1 MGHGVTIGS
10 ALGGAVCGAWIAWLL
25 AAGPGPAAV
34 VPPPA
39 ALSVE
44 VGTPDGGAADGGADG
59 GAAAAPHREPAPAAA
74 SAPLAAGRETSAL
87 VSAALVDHARREF
100 GRGWRELRSDAPPT
114 EAVEAGLREF
124 LETVE
129 TLPHRLGAEAAR
141 GRSEGEAKAALLA
154 GDDLVALLDGAPE
167 HDDELAVHARSERFV
182 TQFRP
187 RGGGSAVDGTSL
199 ERGRP
204 VADGAVVAF
213 PAGVFALPDLGRQD
227 SYPSDV
233 VVRGA
238 GMDATLLVAESQS
251 PRGPLVRLTV
261 EDCTVSAYDLV
272 DARSAPAVFCL
283 RRVRLVGFDTG
294 AGGSTALSAG
304 RGCALLATDCRF
316 ESGYGRHPNG
326 YASLLRANGARL
338 VRFERCVAERV
349 SLDDAS
355 AASVLFVD
363 CTFTDMLEDQPHGP
377 TFRNCRWTSLA
388 AEHRWDEAH
397 RRRDLNTLF
406 PDWERRLARR

>member
-1 MGHGVTIGS
+1 MGNGVTIGS
-10 ALGGAVCGAWIAWLL
+10 ALGGAVCGALITWLV
-25 AAGPGPAAV
+25 AAGSGAAV
-34 VPPPA
+34 VPPPLGVHA
-39 ALSVE
+39 ADLGV
-44 VGTPDGGAADGGADG
+44 PDGGAPAVPTAASPRESES
-59 GAAAAPHREPAPAAA
+59 AAAVAPASGAV
-74 SAPLAAGRETSAL
+74 GRQTGER
-87 VSAALVDHARREF
+87 VSAALVDHAKRGF
-100 GRGWRELRSDAPPT
+100 ARGWGELRSDAPPT
-114 EAVEAGLREF
+114 EALEAGVRAY

-129 TLPHRLGAEAAR
+129 AMPHQLGADAAR
-141 GRSEGEAKAALLA
+141 RRNEGEAKAALLA

-167 HDDELAVHARSERFV
+167 HDEDLAVHARSERFV
-182 TQFRP
+182 AQFRP

-199 ERGRP
+199 ERGRQ

-227 SYPSDV
+227 GYPSDV

-238 GMDATLLVAESQS
+238 GMDATLLVASSQS
-251 PRGPLVRLTV
+251 PRGPLARLTV

-294 AGGSTALSAG
+294 AGGSTALSAFH
-304 RGCALLATDCRF
+304 GCAVLATDCRF

-338 VRFERCVAERV
+338 VRLERCVAERV
-349 SLDDAS
+349 SLDDAGGAS
-355 AASVLFVD
+355 ALFVD
-363 CTFTDMLEDQPHGP
+363 CTFTDMLEDQPREP
-377 TFRNCRWTSLA
+377 TFRNCRWTTMA
-388 AEHRWDEAH
+388 TEHRWDEAH

-406 PDWERRLARR
+406 PGWERRLAGR